1 MSGRAM
7 NFRSSATAF
16 ALLLAA
22 CGPAGPPREGPL
34 AGARIGGPLTLVTQD
49 GDRLAEQEL
58 AGKYRLIYF
67 GYSYCPDVCPVD
79 LQKLMAGYA
88 LLEKQDPEAASK
100 LQPIFVSVDPA
111 RDTPARLATYVDAFH
126 PRLIGLT
133 GSDAE
138 IARVAKDYAIFYS
151 KAGTGENYLMNH
163 SRLAYLMGPDG
174 KPIALISHDA
184 APQKIAEELKAWI
197 A

>member
-1 MSGRAM
+1 M
-7 NFRSSATAF
+7 NFRSCVPAPALAL

-22 CGPAGPPREGPL
+22 CGPAAGPAQGPL
-34 AGARIGGPLTLVTQD
+34 AGARIGGPLTLVKQD
-49 GDRLAEQEL
+49 GDRLAEREL

-79 LQKLMAGYA
+79 LQNLMAGYA
-88 LLEKQDPEAASK
+88 LLEKQDPAAAAK

-138 IARVAKDYAIFYS
+138 VAKVAEDYAIFYS
-151 KAGTGENYLMNH
+151 KSGSGENYLMNH

-174 KPIALISHDA
+174 KPIALVSHDA
-184 APQKIAEELKAWI
+184 PPQKIAEELKAWI
-197 A
+197 G